1 MNLQYSYWYF
11 TSVLSDKFCDEV
23 IKYGKSQQEEIALT
37 GNEIKK
43 IKDSKTLNEE
53 DIKILNTKRNSNIV
67 WMNEPWIYN
76 EILPY
81 VHTANKSANWNFE
94 INWTENCQFTKYNI
108 GQFYDWHQDSW
119 EKPYDIPNE
128 NNKNGK
134 IRKLSVTCSLS
145 DPKDYEGG
153 NLEFDCRK
161 EEPGQKNNI
170 ITCDQIKPRGS
181 IIVFPSHLWH
191 RVQPVT
197 KGIRYSLVMWNLG
210 YPFK

>member
-1 MNLQYSYWYF
+1 MNLKYNYWYF
-11 TSVLSDKFCDEV
+11 TSVLSNKFCDEL

-37 GNEIKK
+37 GTEVKK
-43 IKDSKTLNEE
+43 LKDSKNLNKE
-53 DIKILNTKRNSNIV
+53 DIEILNKKRNSNIV
-67 WMNEPWIYN
+67 WLSDRWIYD

-81 VHTANKSANWNFE
+81 VHTANKNAEWNFE
-94 INWTENCQFTKYNI
+94 IDWTESCQFTKYDV

-119 EKPYDIPNE
+119 EAPYNLPDE
-128 NNKNGK
+128 KNKNGK

-161 EEPGQKNNI
+161 EEPGQKNNPI
-170 ITCDQIKPRGS
+170 ICDQIRPRGS
-181 IIVFPSHLWH
+181 IVVFPSHLWH
-191 RVQPVT
+191 RVQPVI